1 MGQGGQD
8 ATTDDHAPD
17 DVPALRCTSSAA
29 TAQSPSAT
37 AEAHVLGS
45 GTDALAW
52 LTSMGIAGVEG
63 VPTADGQLRWEA
75 TLPMSDV
82 TVEFIGSPEALT
94 STSLTM
100 STGSDSYPG
109 YLIVPWAQ
117 QFHPE
122 SLGFI
127 VNALLR
133 GAFVDE
139 LDAEAELSDSSVIVS
154 TVKDPDAPL
163 GEETMSI
170 TITIKD

>member
-1 MGQGGQD
+1 MRRLTITLLMTCLLCVAPVS
-8 ATTDDHAPD
+8 AT
-17 DVPALRCTSSAA
+17 
-29 TAQSPSAT
+29 TAQSPSPT
-37 AEAHVLGS
+37 TEAHVLGT
-45 GTDALAW
+45 GTDAIAW
-52 LTSMGIAGVEG
+52 LTSMGVTGVDG

-75 TLPMSDV
+75 TLPMSDAS
-82 TVEFIGSPEALT
+82 VEFVGAPGALT
-94 STSLTM
+94 SASLTT
-100 STGSDSYPG
+100 STGTDSYPG
-109 YLIVPWAQ
+109 YVIVPWVQ

-139 LDAEAELSDSSVIVS
+139 LDAEAELSDSTVIV
-154 TVKDPDAPL
+154 TTIKDGDAPL